1 MPTMDPV
8 KLDQLKAG
16 CLTAWREFR
25 GLLVFLVLMVVFR
38 SAVADWSDVPTG
50 SMKPTIIEGDR
61 LFVNKLAYDLRLPL
75 THISLWR
82 RADPQRGDIII
93 FDSGVLDLRLVKR
106 VIGLPGDVVEVR
118 RDIVYV
124 NGEALE
130 YTPLEAS
137 EEGGSGSGYVR
148 DVVESF
154 AGLNDSLQEQPE
166 GDAGVDETDTHHV
179 VRLTRG
185 GYLSDFAATQVPPG
199 SYFVLGDNRDN
210 SADSRVI
217 GFVPRGEIVGRSSSV
232 VLSLD
237 YEHSW
242 MPRGDRFFHP
252 L

>member
-1 MPTMDPV
+1 MLNIDPV
-8 KLDQLKAG
+8 KLDRLKAG
-16 CLTAWREFR
+16 CITAWRELR
-25 GLLVFLVLMVVFR
+25 GVLMFVLLMVMFR

-61 LFVNKLAYDLRLPL
+61 IFVNKLAYDLRIPL

-106 VIGLPGDVVEVR
+106 VIGLPGDMVEVR

-124 NGEALE
+124 NGVALE
-130 YTPLEAS
+130 YSPLETIAQAGS
-137 EEGGSGSGYVR
+137 EGVGQTANNSYVR
-148 DVVESF
+148 DMVESF
-154 AGLNDSLQEQPE
+154 TSEDNR
-166 GDAGVDETDTHHV
+166 HI

-185 GYLSDFAATQVPPG
+185 GPFSDFAAARVPDDA
-199 SYFVLGDNRDN
+199 YFVLGDNRDN

-217 GFVPRGEIVGRSSSV
+217 GFVPRAEIVGRSSSV

-242 MPRGDRFFHP
+242 MPRSDRFFHQ